1 VSSRVRRR
9 LVAVQSMTCPRRGE
23 VADMIAVRIRQ
34 RQRPASTLPASTLPD
49 GSQASADTPSDA
61 IAPVEP
67 T

>member
-1 VSSRVRRR
+1 
-9 LVAVQSMTCPRRGE
+9 MTCPRRGE